1 MPGPITLDGSAVF
14 GFITENGKMMSGG
27 GGGGGIPDAPKMM
40 SGGGGGG
47 GIPDAPS
54 DGKLYGRRDGAWE
67 DIYSAQQYQD
77 TIFVDPA
84 GDASVDGKNPSG
96 PTTWAN
102 AIANAAF
109 DTLIVLSPGTY
120 SDGDGPGTGTTTI
133 PASNVSIVARQGGT
147 GSNGT
152 FLSDSIV
159 IGAGI
164 ERARFYGV
172 RFDGGIVDNGSLGK
186 HYFATLRP
194 ARPTA
199 APTCGRIP
207 LSGCSSIDATSK
219 CSTIR

>member
-27 GGGGGIPDAPKMM
+27 GGGGGIPDAP
-40 SGGGGGG
+40 
-47 GIPDAPS
+47 I
-54 DGKLYGRRDGAWE
+54 DGQLYGRRDGAWE
-67 DIYSAQQYQD
+67 DIYAAQQYQD

-84 GDASVDGKNPSG
+84 GDATKDGKNPSG

-147 GSNGT
+147 GST
-152 FLSDSIV
+152 ALSSATRLSSAQALSALAFTACASMAASSTT
-159 IGAGI
+159 GAW
-164 ERARFYGV
+164 A
-172 RFDGGIVDNGSLGK
+172 NT
-186 HYFATLRP
+186 TLRP

-199 APTCGRIP
+199 APMCERTP
-207 LSGCSSIDATSK
+207 LRGSSSIDATSK
-219 CSTIR
+219 CSTIRSAARGRASRAGGL